1 MIARRNRTATSSQR
15 SARRVC
21 SGTKPSNVTGRRRS
35 CGVRSRTSA
44 QRMPVARPRGPS
56 GAGSPAI
63 TRRVDASRDASIMA
77 ALYTKG
83 ANARPTPDRPGPPRW
98 ANLPPPWGR
107 RPVRLVA
114 RNRAYEI
121 LARVMV
127 APLTTTIRRIPTA
140 VRLEPGVDGVDRRCV
155 ISLDN
160 IMPVRRDWLDGYI
173 ADLSR
178 EKMREVDQA
187 IRYAL
192 DLRDQR
198 S

>member
-1 MIARRNRTATSSQR
+1 
-15 SARRVC
+15 
-21 SGTKPSNVTGRRRS
+21 
-35 CGVRSRTSA
+35 
-44 QRMPVARPRGPS
+44 
-56 GAGSPAI
+56 
-63 TRRVDASRDASIMA
+63 
-77 ALYTKG
+77 
-83 ANARPTPDRPGPPRW
+83 
-98 ANLPPPWGR
+98 
-107 RPVRLVA
+107 
-114 RNRAYEI
+114 
-121 LARVMV
+121 MV

-140 VRLEPGVDGVDRRCV
+140 VALEPGVDGVDRRCV